1 MTGLSE
7 RGVQDPN
14 SDHSEE
20 IWCMTGLSER
30 RVREIGAQFG
40 QWAVFRITATDQAV
54 LGCFA
59 DWERSRLV

>member
-1 MTGLSE
+1 
-7 RGVQDPN
+7 
-14 SDHSEE
+14 
-20 IWCMTGLSER
+20 MTGLSER